1 MKHFLALACLLP
13 LGLAAQTVNLTPKAK
28 QMTVGE
34 GTLTLPQE
42 FCVSYGQLPDSLSI
56 EAARFAS
63 AINAT
68 TGLKASARS
77 TADGLFTMQL
87 DSTASPEGY
96 TLDITPE
103 GVSVKA
109 GTSAG
114 FYYAFQS
121 IKKILPANVM
131 AGKYAEGTYTLPV
144 LSIQDEPRFGY
155 RGFMLDVSRHFFTVT
170 EVKRMIDL
178 MAAYKM
184 NVFHWH
190 LTDDQGWRAEIKK
203 YPKLTTIGATARN
216 TRITDL
222 DLGTYWTNR
231 QYGPFYYTQNEMR
244 EVVEYCRERHI
255 IVIPEVDMPG
265 HFTAAM
271 TSYPEYSC
279 WPDGKHEV
287 CIDGGVYSD
296 VMNVANPQ
304 AIQFVKDIIDELVD
318 IFPAPYFHI
327 GGDECPT
334 YAWEHNEQCQAL
346 YKEKGYTHYRQL
358 QSEFINEISGYL
370 KSKGKRTI
378 MWNESIGA
386 DGADLKKVEE
396 HDPIIMCWTPCQ
408 KDAKKAAEQ
417 GLTNIVTEY
426 NEPTPNA
433 EKGTYY
439 ICRTQSNEPGEP
451 KGPGY
456 GNNTVKACYNYVPVP
471 ADTPENLLPFYS
483 GVQATFWTEW
493 VENPRY
499 LHYLALPRLICVAEA
514 GWTPQEGKDWDDF
527 LKRVTLDRKMLDLGG
542 YEYSKHIF
550 RNQK

>member
-13 LGLAAQTVNLTPKAK
+13 LGLAAQTMNLTPKAK

-271 TSYPEYSC
+271 AS
-279 WPDGKHEV
+279 
-287 CIDGGVYSD
+287 
-296 VMNVANPQ
+296 
-304 AIQFVKDIIDELVD
+304 
-318 IFPAPYFHI
+318 
-327 GGDECPT
+327 
-334 YAWEHNEQCQAL
+334 
-346 YKEKGYTHYRQL
+346 
-358 QSEFINEISGYL
+358 
-370 KSKGKRTI
+370 
-378 MWNESIGA
+378 
-386 DGADLKKVEE
+386 
-396 HDPIIMCWTPCQ
+396 
-408 KDAKKAAEQ
+408 
-417 GLTNIVTEY
+417 
-426 NEPTPNA
+426 
-433 EKGTYY
+433 
-439 ICRTQSNEPGEP
+439 
-451 KGPGY
+451 
-456 GNNTVKACYNYVPVP
+456 
-471 ADTPENLLPFYS
+471 
-483 GVQATFWTEW
+483 
-493 VENPRY
+493 
-499 LHYLALPRLICVAEA
+499 
-514 GWTPQEGKDWDDF
+514 
-527 LKRVTLDRKMLDLGG
+527 
-542 YEYSKHIF
+542 
-550 RNQK
+550 